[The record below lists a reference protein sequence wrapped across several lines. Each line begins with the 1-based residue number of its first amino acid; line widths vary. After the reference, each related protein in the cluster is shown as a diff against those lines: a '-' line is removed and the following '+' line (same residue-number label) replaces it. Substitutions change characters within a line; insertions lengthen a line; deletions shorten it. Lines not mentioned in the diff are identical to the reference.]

1 MHKSGVMVAIL
12 ALLATVMFP
21 PPQPVRPTLPVF
33 HGPAAPIDRALQ
45 VEIDRRAEGV
55 AKVVVRA
62 KSDQLPY
69 ADAAVRGYGG
79 TILSRNAA
87 VRSVTVAIDLRVL
100 EVLRHHPAVAS
111 LALSGSSGAR

>member
-1 MHKSGVMVAIL
+1 MVAIL

-45 VEIDRRAEGV
+45 IELDRRSEGV
-55 AKVVVRA
+55 ANVVVRA

-79 TILSRNAA
+79 KILARDVA

-111 LALSGSSGAR
+111 LALSGGPSVR